1 MTTWWITARQR
12 VPMRAALLLWLCAWP
27 CLLPAQSG
35 PAVSASSAPAPAPF
49 DDVRR
54 QRPIQGNASAGAAK
68 AAICGACHG
77 QQGIAIAPNFP
88 SLAGQSATYLYLQ
101 LRQFKF
107 GQIHDPVMGGT
118 DGQAAL
124 LDDTAMRDLAT
135 HFATLARKAGGP
147 ADASSRGG
155 QLYLQGDP
163 ARGAPPCQGCHGP
176 AGRGP
181 EPYAGGG
188 SAPPPPWATFPR
200 LAGLSPLYVT
210 KALGDFRSGARGDS
224 SNARIMQ
231 GVVQN
236 LSEDDMRA
244 LAAYIGSL

>member
-1 MTTWWITARQR
+1 MTRRLIP
-12 VPMRAALLLWLCAWP
+12 VRAALLLCLCAWP

-35 PAVSASSAPAPAPF
+35 PAGASSAPAPF
-49 DDVRR
+49 GDVRG
-54 QRPIQGNASAGAAK
+54 QRPIQGDAGAGAAR
-68 AAICGACHG
+68 AAVCGACHG

-101 LRQFKF
+101 LRQFKL
-107 GQIHDPVMGGT
+107 GQRGDPVMS
-118 DGQAAL
+118 GQAAP
-124 LDDTAMRDLAT
+124 LDDAAMRDLAA
-135 HFATLARKAGGP
+135 HFAALAPKAGAA

-155 QLYLQGDP
+155 QLYLAGDP
-163 ARGAPPCQGCHGP
+163 ARGAPPCQGCHG
-176 AGRGP
+176 ASGRGP
-181 EPYAGGG
+181 VPNAGG

-200 LAGLSPLYVT
+200 LAGLSPLYVA

-224 SNARIMQ
+224 SNARIMH

-236 LSEDDMRA
+236 LSDDDVQA